1 MKNPIIELSELA
13 FHWQHCSLSDDVLR
27 ATRRVLLDW
36 YATTLPGA
44 IRSPCTELKDVLDK
58 GVGKAYSYVDSD
70 YVSASYAA
78 FINGVAS
85 HTVEFDDIFK
95 DGGYHPG
102 SPTISAAL
110 AVAQQEAVSLDVL
123 HRSIIAGYEVGCRL
137 ALAIQ
142 PAHYKYW
149 HTTSTVGTIG
159 AAVATVM
166 LASGTQEQI
175 MHAIGIASSFAGGHQ
190 ANLQG
195 KGMTKALHAGHA
207 AQAGILAGKSALA
220 GVETSIDSLSG
231 LYGWA
236 NATTEATVNWDKAF
250 DGMYDW
256 TPITRMT
263 IKNHGCCGHIFPA
276 IDGVGHVLK
285 KYQLTYADIQ
295 SIDVYG
301 YDATKKMCDRP
312 FPDDAQQARFS
323 LQYCVAVHCLTGK
336 ARLHAFSEET
346 LQRQDIREFAKRIKV
361 HRDEGL
367 SALYP
372 SVRSAKVIITLSN
385 GSLIEHHQKTRKGDP
400 EDPLSDAELVEKYRE
415 LTQGILTESQQILL
429 EDSVLNSEDVPIAIF
444 RF

>member
-1 MKNPIIELSELA
+1 MKNPIVELSELA
-13 FHWQHCSLSDDVLR
+13 FHWQSCPLSDGVSW

-44 IRSPCTELKDVLDK
+44 VRSPCTELKHVLDK
-58 GVGKAYSYVDSD
+58 GLGKAYSYVDSD
-70 YVSASYAA
+70 FVSASYAA

-110 AVAQQEAVSLDVL
+110 AVAQQDSVSLEAL

-220 GVETSIDSLSG
+220 GVKASIDSLSG

-236 NATTEATVNWDKAF
+236 NATTEATVNWDNAF
-250 DGMYDW
+250 DGMYEW

-263 IKNHGCCGHIFPA
+263 VKNHGCCGHIFPA
-276 IDGVGHVLK
+276 IDGVGHVFK
-285 KYQLTYADIQ
+285 EHQLTYADIQ

-312 FPDDAQQARFS
+312 SPEDAQQARFS
-323 LQYCVAVHCLTGK
+323 LQYCVAVYCLTGK
-336 ARLHAFSEET
+336 TRLHAFSEET
-346 LQRQDIREFAKRIKV
+346 LQRQDIRDFAKRIQV
-361 HRDEGL
+361 YRDEGL

-372 SVRSAKVIITLSN
+372 SVRSSKVVITLN
-385 GSLIEHHQKTRKGDP
+385 TGVVIEHHQKTRKGDP
-400 EDPLSDAELVEKYRE
+400 EDPLSDADLVEKYRE
-415 LTQGILTESQQILL
+415 LTEGILNDSQQAQL
-429 EDSVLNSEDVPIAIF
+429 EYGVLRSKDIPYF
-444 RF
+444 